1 MAARIETS
9 MGQGAWHIV
18 TAPITLLWFVLR
30 VIQNTLLRSVRL
42 RLHYAKTPHAQ
53 NLRYSTSWYTVTQ
66 MYIIFHFA
74 WELRP
79 MTSRNFLELA
89 KSGRPEQIIGNKK
102 CGFFVLCRIHL
113 VSEVRERMPWTKWEV
128 LWWMHHSSGSE
139 GLHVPWH
146 AWSFSLS
153 WLSSLSLLSLTEPCF
168 LHWRSHYIYIYNIY
182 I

>member
-42 RLHYAKTPHAQ
+42 RLHYAKTLHAQ

-74 WELRP
+74 
-79 MTSRNFLELA
+79 
-89 KSGRPEQIIGNKK
+89 
-102 CGFFVLCRIHL
+102 
-113 VSEVRERMPWTKWEV
+113 
-128 LWWMHHSSGSE
+128 
-139 GLHVPWH
+139 
-146 AWSFSLS
+146 
-153 WLSSLSLLSLTEPCF
+153 
-168 LHWRSHYIYIYNIY
+168 
-182 I
+182 